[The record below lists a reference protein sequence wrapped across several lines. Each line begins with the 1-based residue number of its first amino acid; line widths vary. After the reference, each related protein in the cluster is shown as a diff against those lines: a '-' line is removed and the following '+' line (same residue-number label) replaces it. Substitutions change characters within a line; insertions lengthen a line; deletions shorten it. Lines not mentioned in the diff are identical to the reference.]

1 MQGKGIMAMKFVAA
15 LRRGT
20 RPSGN
25 QSMHAPV
32 VRSRTSLLRLED
44 VSRVFG
50 MGEVEVRALAD
61 VNLTVES
68 REFLVVLG
76 PSGSGKSTLLNL
88 IGGMDRPTTGHVWHY
103 DDDLAVMSDE
113 QLTDYRRLKV
123 GFIFQFYNLVPTLTA
138 YENVQVAT
146 ELVSDPLPPWE
157 ALQMVGMADRVE
169 HFPSQLSGGEQQRVA
184 IARALAKRPEI
195 ILADE
200 PTGALDLQ
208 MARHVLSILQDLN
221 REHGMTVILIT
232 HNAGIAKVGTR
243 DIRLASGRITE
254 VRVNER
260 PILASEVTW

>member
-1 MQGKGIMAMKFVAA
+1 MSV
-15 LRRGT
+15 
-20 RPSGN
+20 S
-25 QSMHAPV
+25 AP
-32 VRSRTSLLRLED
+32 SRTSLLKLED
-44 VSRVFG
+44 VSRTFR
-50 MGEVEVRALAD
+50 MGEVEVQALRD

-68 REFLVVLG
+68 GEFLVVLG

-88 IGGMDRPTTGHVWHY
+88 IGGMDRPSTGHVWHY
-103 DDDLAVMSDE
+103 DDDLAVQSDE

-123 GFIFQFYNLVPTLTA
+123 GFVFQFYNLVPTLTA

-146 ELVSDPLPPWE
+146 ELVRNPLPPQE
-157 ALQMVGMADRVE
+157 ALNLVGLGDRSG

-208 MARHVLSILQDLN
+208 MARHVLSILQKLN
-221 REHGMTVILIT
+221 TEQKLTVILIT
-232 HNAGIAKVGTR
+232 HNAGIADIGTR
-243 DIRLASGRITE
+243 DIRLASGRITQ

-260 PILASEVTW
+260 PIGANEVTW